1 MTNNL
6 NTSGTVSQTRV
17 SVQQM
22 IDAGARRAGKLAEE
36 LTSEQVLDAKLSL
49 YYLLSSLANRGVNYW
64 AINKVILGLNPD
76 KFEYYLPEGT
86 VDVLNANYR
95 TLTNVNSGYNS
106 SSGVTYNAFDGKG
119 DAICQLSNNTGY
131 IGIANGI
138 NNAVY
143 ISTIGILPAVS
154 GSVTVNL
161 QYSQDGI
168 TWTNVLSPGATDWV
182 AGTWIYYDLDPSA
195 SAPFWRIQQVS
206 GVNMGFHQ
214 VVFGTNPIAIP
225 MARMNRDDYSNLP
238 NRSFT
243 AYRPLQ
249 YWLNRTITQP
259 NMQLWP
265 VPNSITPQIELWLN
279 RYVQDVGDL
288 NGELEI
294 PQYMQM
300 AIQWGLTHQMACM
313 LPQVDPSRIQYAE
326 AQYEKHLQM
335 AQDENRDKSP
345 IYFTSNI
352 SYYTR

>member
-1 MTNNL
+1 MS
-6 NTSGTVSQTRV
+6 TSGTVSQTVV

-22 IDAGARRAGKLAEE
+22 IDAGARRSGKLAEE

-64 AINKVILGLNPD
+64 AINKVVIGLQPD
-76 KFEYYLPEGT
+76 KYEYYLPEGT

-95 TLTNVNSGYNS
+95 TLTNVSTGYNS
-106 SSGVTYNAFDGKG
+106 TSGVTSNAFDGIG
-119 DAICQLSNNTGY
+119 QSICQLTSNTGS
-131 IGIANGI
+131 IGIANGT

-143 ISTIGILPAVS
+143 ISTIGILPAIS
-154 GSVTVNL
+154 GSVTVDL
-161 QYSQDGI
+161 QYSQNGT
-168 TWTNVLSPGATDWV
+168 TWVSLNSVGAVNWV
-182 AGTWIYYDLDPSA
+182 AGTWLYYDLEPST
-195 SAPFWRIQQVS
+195 SAPFWRIKQTA
-206 GVNMGFHQ
+206 GANMGFYQ
-214 VVFGTNPIAIP
+214 VVFGTMPISVP
-225 MARMNRDDYSNLP
+225 MARMNRDDYSSLP

-249 YWLNRTITQP
+249 FWLNRTINQP
-259 NMQLWP
+259 NMQVWP

-313 LPQVDPSRIQYAE
+313 MPQVDPARIQYAE
-326 AQYEKHLQM
+326 QQYEKHLQM

-345 IYFTSNI
+345 ITIMPNI
-352 SYYTR
+352 AYYTR